1 MPGQEPLIPEIL
13 DKIREAKTDNEKIS
27 LLQQNGS
34 FALKTILQVAFSPFV
49 NFDFPDT
56 NPPYIPDDSPAGM
69 SPTNLHREVKKFVYF
84 VNGHSDFVESQ
95 LNRERI
101 FIQLLEGLHAT
112 ESELVLSAKAK
123 HIDGL
128 THEIAWKAFPNVLP
142 EPMSLPIVVFKV
154 LPEPMSLPLVVF

>member
-13 DKIREAKTDNEKIS
+13 DTIKKARTDDEKIF

-56 NPPYIPDDSPAGM
+56 DPPYTPDDAPAGM

-84 VNGHSDFVESQ
+84 VNGHPDFIENQVK
-95 LNRERI
+95 RERV
-101 FIQLLEGLHAT
+101 FIELLEGLHAT

-123 HIDGL
+123 RIDGL

-142 EPMSLPIVVFKV
+142 EPVREEVQTNEQEES
-154 LPEPMSLPLVVF
+154 